1 MLKHATAVLQ
11 VLGFMGKAVPGAGVS
26 QQRGEGVGELLRTCC
41 GLSFFLSFFKDLWVR
56 HKAYAWQCLQVAS
69 AKAYLYELN
78 VSIKCLL

>member
-11 VLGFMGKAVPGAGVS
+11 VLGFMGKAMPGAGVS
-26 QQRGEGVGELLRTCC
+26 QQRGGVGELLRTCC

-56 HKAYAWQCLQVAS
+56 HKAYAWQSLQVTL

-78 VSIKCLL
+78 LSIKCLL

>member
-11 VLGFMGKAVPGAGVS
+11 VLRFMGEAVPGAGVL
-26 QQRGEGVGELLRTCC
+26 QQGGEGVGELLRTCC

-56 HKAYAWQCLQVAS
+56 HKVYAWQSLQVIL

-78 VSIKCLL
+78 LSIKCLL